1 MHKNKTTQK
10 GGGDLQLTLQVK
22 TYKPQTNSLNKHY
35 PQKCKTKNKHTKGRG
50 VGNPVPKAIARLV
63 ELINTFHLMLMFMF
77 QQPAQENA
85 YEQDHTR
92 GKARTLDENLN
103 KTTHRNKIGQGEGG
117 KKNSQ
122 RKEVFSL
129 LVFF

>member
-1 MHKNKTTQK
+1 
-10 GGGDLQLTLQVK
+10 
-22 TYKPQTNSLNKHY
+22 
-35 PQKCKTKNKHTKGRG
+35 
-50 VGNPVPKAIARLV
+50 
-63 ELINTFHLMLMFMF
+63 MLMFMF

-92 GKARTLDENLN
+92 GKARTLDENLH
-103 KTTHRNKIGQGEGG
+103 KTTHRNKIGQGKGG

-122 RKEVFSL
+122 RKEVFYL